1 VGFAPTANQ
10 IEALQASQNGTKTG
24 QNHGFQKYF
33 FDLLHARNYLIMNIL
48 RNRIRS
54 LFSPFEITFVLKVNF
69 ICSFIKKM

>member
-1 VGFAPTANQ
+1 
-10 IEALQASQNGTKTG
+10 
-24 QNHGFQKYF
+24 
-33 FDLLHARNYLIMNIL
+33 MNIL